1 MKFIKPKSLHIKNI
15 LFTIKNILF
24 TYYKTDK
31 FIEKYL
37 DMSGKEFEKNIS
49 KLTY

>member
-15 LFTIKNILF
+15 LFK
-24 TYYKTDK
+24 YYKTDK

-37 DMSGKEFEKNIS
+37 DMSSKEFEKNIS